1 MTSAGPAQPPRLI
14 TRWDLDKT
22 YLRSDFYH
30 LGDLWRSLTERP
42 DQKRAVP
49 GAATLLRVLGADT
62 VHVHVLSGSPRQ
74 MKGSI
79 LKRFAMDGVRVD
91 RLTLKPNASNLFR
104 LRVRALKDQLGYKL
118 SSLLEARSSEQGEFG
133 DGVPEV
139 LLGDDSEADAFV
151 YSLYA
156 DLCAGA
162 VDLHLLEQVLSIG
175 HTYRDV
181 ATRTLE
187 LASHVTSHASEAP
200 VRILVHLERQS
211 RPSRFSTFGP
221 RVVPFHNYVQAS
233 LLFLEWSYLSASDVY
248 ALCQEML
255 ELYRF
260 DLDAM
265 VRSYVDLEHRG
276 HLSTQALERLE
287 AGAPSATAELHSLS
301 SRIRAARASA
311 RPASPPSPLA
321 QDLDYLALA
330 REYRGGHGRR

>member
-1 MTSAGPAQPPRLI
+1 VTSAPPDQRPRLV

-49 GAATLLRVLGADT
+49 GAATLLRLLGAGT
-62 VHVHVLSGSPRQ
+62 VRVHVLSGSPRQ
-74 MKGSI
+74 MKGAI

-91 RLTLKPNASNLFR
+91 RLTLKPNASNLLR

-133 DGVPEV
+133 DGIPEV

-156 DLCAGA
+156 DLCSGA
-162 VDLHLLEQVLSIG
+162 VDLPLLEQVLSIG

-181 ATRTLE
+181 SMRTLA
-187 LASHVTSHASEAP
+187 LAASVTSHASRAP
-200 VRILVHLERQS
+200 VRILVHLDRQS
-211 RPSRFSTFGP
+211 RPSRFSMFGP

-233 LLFLEWSYLSASDVY
+233 FLFLEWSYLEAAEVY

-265 VRSYVDLEHRG
+265 VRSYIDLEHRG
-276 HLSTQALERLE
+276 HLSTAALDRLE
-287 AGAPSATAELHSLS
+287 ADARSGSAELHSLPG
-301 SRIRAARASA
+301 RIRAARESA
-311 RPASPPSPLA
+311 RPARAPHPPS

-330 REYRGGHGRR
+330 REYRSGHGRR